1 MIVLSTRSF
10 ASRTT
15 NTISQ
20 SMDLWRGGTGAEAVP
35 AKADAEGKRVYTKL
49 FDLQRITGYSW
60 TRIAELMS
68 CSRQSIHNWQRGEA
82 LSERSIRDIARMHD
96 ALSFIDRGSQ
106 VETKDVLEKDEG
118 QVFKLLKGL
127 DFENAKSLAGP
138 GTAQDDMFWKGI
150 VNERPGRQDHWTD
163 RLDAISDEPLPNDGF
178 PTRKVTGHMRMRK
191 KKG

>member
-1 MIVLSTRSF
+1 MTVLSMRSF

-15 NTISQ
+15 NTIAPSA
-20 SMDLWRGGTGAEAVP
+20 DLWRGGTGTETVP

-49 FDLQRITGYSW
+49 FDLQRITGYSV

-96 ALSFIDRGSQ
+96 ALSFIDRGGQ
-106 VETKDVLEKDEG
+106 VETKHVLEQNDGEI
-118 QVFKLLKGL
+118 FKLLKAL
-127 DFENAKSLAGP
+127 DFDNAKRTAGP
-138 GTAQDDMFWKGI
+138 GKAQDDTFWKGI

-163 RLDAISDEPLPNDGF
+163 RLNAVSDEPLPNDGF
-178 PTRKVTGHMRMRK
+178 PIRKVTGRMRMRK
-191 KKG
+191 KQG